1 MKRIIT
7 MAAGFLVALSLAV
20 TAYAAPKG
28 ANVRKSS
35 PGIENSKKVMQYRM
49 QREKKMQDVRK
60 KAQLK
65 KHQAQAGK

>member
-7 MAAGFLVALSLAV
+7 MAAGLFVALSLTA

-28 ANVRKSS
+28 ANLRKSS

-49 QREKKMQDVRK
+49 QRDKKMQDVRK
-60 KAQLK
+60 KGQLK
-65 KHQAQAGK
+65 RQQAQAGK

>member
-1 MKRIIT
+1 MRRIIT
-7 MAAGFLVALSLAV
+7 MLAGLFVAVSLAA

-28 ANVRKSS
+28 ANGRKSS
-35 PGIENSKKVMQYRM
+35 PGIENSKKVMQYRV

-65 KHQAQAGK
+65 KQQAKAGK